1 MWQKLGKSR
10 NLDEWEMTPATV
22 NAYYNPTGNE
32 VCKYRSTVY
41 IPGLEF
47 AVKDC
52 VPCWCPATT
61 LLFPRMVGRCYSGDD
76 FPSQSFRPGYLSY
89 GSFGMVAAHEL
100 TVGVSAYSLHTTTH
114 Q

>member
-32 VCKYRSTVY
+32 VRKSRSLVAFQDWN
-41 IPGLEF
+41 LLS
-47 AVKDC
+47 DC
-52 VPCWCPATT
+52 IPCWCSATT
-61 LLFPRMVGRCYSGDD
+61 LLFPRMVGGYCSGDD

-100 TVGVSAYSLHTTTH
+100 TVGVPACLLHTTTH